1 MCWTAYNKQR
11 SQPIKA
17 EKDVKAFKIAVFTE
31 NGNATP
37 YFMDYS
43 KIVYK
48 TGETYTTNMESPEQK
63 YCSYVIGEGFH
74 SYNKDT
80 CYYTKGEVNSFD
92 TVTDEATFHYNRIT
106 VNSHN
111 CGYVIMNYLSHRAIC
126 VMHCTIPEGT
136 TYYENENGELVSNAI
151 RIDSIETIK

>member
-17 EKDVKAFKIAVFTE
+17 EKDVKVFKVAVITE
-31 NGNATP
+31 NGNAKP

-43 KIVYK
+43 EIVYK
-48 TGETYTTNMESPEQK
+48 TGETYTTNMEPPKQQ
-63 YCSYVIGEGFH
+63 YCVYVISKGFH
-74 SYNKDT
+74 SYNMDI

-92 TVTDEATFHYNRIT
+92 RGTGEAIFHYNRIT
-106 VNSHN
+106 VNSHY
-111 CGYVIMNYLSHRAIC
+111 GYSIMSYLTHRAIC

-136 TYYENENGELVSNAI
+136 TYYENEKGELVSDII
-151 RIDSIETIK
+151 RIDSIEQF